1 MFRDRKDAGIQLGK
15 ALQSYPLTS
24 PIVLGI
30 PRGGMETAY
39 EVARALK
46 TRAFPVIARKL
57 GFPQNPEFA
66 MGAIAE
72 DGSLYL
78 SPLARQ
84 EVNESTLQSIL
95 AKEKI
100 ELLRRIRLFRGKT
113 ALPSLKGKTV
123 LLVDDGIATGATL
136 FATIQLCKKQNPK
149 KLIVAAP
156 ICAPDTL
163 KEVRALAD
171 ETIVLE
177 IPEDF
182 QSVSQ
187 GYASFPSLS
196 DEETLHF
203 LPAPHPRQKL
213 PMPRKI

>member
-15 ALQSYPLTS
+15 ALQSYKSTS
-24 PIVLGI
+24 PVVLGI

-39 EVARALK
+39 EVALALK
-46 TRAFPVIARKL
+46 TRAVPVIARKL

-78 SPLARQ
+78 SPLAREQ
-84 EVNESTLQSIL
+84 VSEATLQRII

-100 ELLRRIRLFRGKT
+100 ELLHRIRLFRGKT
-113 ALPSLKGKTV
+113 PLPALKGKTV

-149 KLIVAAP
+149 KLVVAAP
-156 ICAPDTL
+156 ICAPETL
-163 KEVRALAD
+163 EAVRALAD

-182 QSVSQ
+182 RSVSQ

-196 DEETLHF
+196 DEETLLF
-203 LPAPHPRQKL
+203 LQAPYNPQKLPAP
-213 PMPRKI
+213 RKI